1 MENKPTTAQDIECA
15 IKNIFVHIGEDPERA
30 GLVDTPARII
40 KMWQETMRGYDEKQ
54 KPKVTMFDNGADGI
68 EYNEIITDS
77 GNFYSNCEHHFVPF
91 FGQYYFAYIP
101 HKNGKILGLSKVAR
115 VVDYFSARLQIQ
127 ERLCSDIVNYL
138 FWELA
143 GDEHKHPPFAMG
155 IVMKGEHLCKSMR
168 GAKKQGIMTTQ
179 YFLGEFLINK
189 QLKQE
194 FLDSIK

>member
-1 MENKPTTAQDIECA
+1 METEFTDTQNIEHS
-15 IKNIFVHIGEDPERA
+15 IRLLFSHIGEDPNRA
-30 GLVDTPARII
+30 GLADTPNR
-40 KMWQETMRGYDEKQ
+40 MLRMLQETMRGYDEKQ
-54 KPKVTMFDNGADGI
+54 KPKVTTFNNGADGI
-68 EYNEIITDS
+68 GYNEIITDS
-77 GNFYSNCEHHFVPF
+77 GNFYSTCEHHFMPF
-91 FGQYYFAYIP
+91 FGKYYFAYIP
-101 HKNGKILGLSKVAR
+101 HRSGKILGLSKVAR

-138 FWELA
+138 FEELKKNC
-143 GDEHKHPPFAMG
+143 DKPPFAMG
-155 IVMKGEHLCKSMR
+155 IVIKGEHLCKSMR

>member
-1 MENKPTTAQDIECA
+1 MENKLTDAQDIECA
-15 IKNIFVHIGEDPERA
+15 IKDILKFIGENPDRE
-30 GLVDTPARII
+30 GLVGTPARIV
-40 KMWQETMRGYDEKQ
+40 KMWQETMRGYDETQ

-101 HKNGKILGLSKVAR
+101 HRQGKILGLSKVAR

-138 FWELA
+138 FDELMK
-143 GDEHKHPPFAMG
+143 ETKYPPFAMG

-179 YFLGEFLINK
+179 YFLGEFCSNDK
-189 QLKQE
+189 LKQQ

>member
-1 MENKPTTAQDIECA
+1 MKIYLAGNGHLGF
-15 IKNIFVHIGEDPERA
+15 IKDEFTDFNRLESFHYIAKRELPFIG
-30 GLVDTPARII
+30 
-40 KMWQETMRGYDEKQ
+40 K
-54 KPKVTMFDNGADGI
+54 
-68 EYNEIITDS
+68 YNSFLLDS
-77 GNFYSNCEHHFVPF
+77 GAFTFMNQNKGNVNWNAYIEEYAAFINEHHFVPF

-101 HKNGKILGLSKVAR
+101 HKKGKILGLSKVAR

-143 GDEHKHPPFAMG
+143 GDERKHPPFAMG

-168 GAKKQGIMTTQ
+168 GAKKKGVMTTQ
-179 YFLGEFLINK
+179 YFLGEFCSNDK
-189 QLKQE
+189 LKQQ

>member
-30 GLVDTPARII
+30 GLVDTPARIV

-101 HKNGKILGLSKVAR
+101 HRSGKILGLSKVAR

-138 FWELA
+138 FKELKK
-143 GDEHKHPPFAMG
+143 DCEYPPFAMG